1 MACTKLFSGDLPELT
16 NEIIKYFWNDFST
29 LHSCVLVNRL
39 WCRLAI
45 TLLWENPFLKNNP
58 KNYHF
63 IEIYL
68 NRLNDEDKKKLDEY
82 GINNELFPSNTTFN
96 YPSFIKCLNTQK
108 VSSSIKTWVE
118 IKTKFSNFNQY
129 FKLPSFI
136 FLSLIRIF
144 IDNEVNLH
152 TLEVEVSYTL
162 ENITNDCFKSVLQ
175 LMLRNPK
182 FTGKIKNLAINF
194 NRLASNLLSY
204 LKRFNPICNS
214 ILSLYI
220 HSSMDDYAEKDLSRI
235 ISLQQNLEKIYFNRK
250 IYPLKSLKNSN
261 CSNTLKVIIFYDI
274 YFENLGVN
282 FNEAFEQ
289 LNVLESI
296 HILNCYPINTMFVQQ
311 IINLTKPFKLK
322 SLFMDKRSVP
332 HIDSLKLLLQKSGDH
347 LEYVGFESSIDYE
360 LKLHLF
366 KLFQNY
372 CIKIKFLSLL
382 GFDDKISF
390 PALELVKEVQHNLN
404 YLIINFSQFGY
415 DQISYD
421 DKLSSII
428 LHNLGQILPDRLEY
442 LSMALKFNIND
453 LEVFFKNSQNV
464 FIRKLLIRNKF
475 YQENENVLPCI
486 KEYVMKEK
494 RVSYLAMENLPVTN
508 NERRDLYYLKDEVKE
523 FKLYDIQVKK
533 YNYLCIQVS
542 DFINES
548 Y

>member
-1 MACTKLFSGDLPELT
+1 
-16 NEIIKYFWNDFST
+16 
-29 LHSCVLVNRL
+29 
-39 WCRLAI
+39 
-45 TLLWENPFLKNNP
+45 
-58 KNYHF
+58 
-63 IEIYL
+63 
-68 NRLNDEDKKKLDEY
+68 
-82 GINNELFPSNTTFN
+82 
-96 YPSFIKCLNTQK
+96 
-108 VSSSIKTWVE
+108 
-118 IKTKFSNFNQY
+118 
-129 FKLPSFI
+129 
-136 FLSLIRIF
+136 
-144 IDNEVNLH
+144 
-152 TLEVEVSYTL
+152 
-162 ENITNDCFKSVLQ
+162 
-175 LMLRNPK
+175 
-182 FTGKIKNLAINF
+182 
-194 NRLASNLLSY
+194 
-204 LKRFNPICNS
+204 
-214 ILSLYI
+214 
-220 HSSMDDYAEKDLSRI
+220 MDDYAEKDLSRI

-332 HIDSLKLLLQKSGDH
+332 HIDSLKLLLQKSGDY

-366 KLFQNY
+366 KLFQIY

-390 PALELVKEVQHNLN
+390 PALDLVKEFQHNLN

-428 LHNLGQILPDRLEY
+428 LHNLGQILPD
-442 LSMALKFNIND
+442 
-453 LEVFFKNSQNV
+453 
-464 FIRKLLIRNKF
+464 RKLLIRNKF

-533 YNYLCIQVS
+533 YNYLCIQGNISLLMILKASKTSKIIWFKEDNMVVILGTRKGKHLEENVGAIKFNLGS
-542 DFINES
+542 EALSEIRQIINS
-548 Y
+548 I